1 MMFNVLEIA
10 AQLQTS
16 IATQAY
22 EDHQACQI
30 YADLMSHY
38 KTFKELWAQY
48 KPLEDQQE
56 RQKQVFK
63 AKRQVL
69 CDLLDYEPLEV
80 LNLYRWNIED
90 KDTKEALDKCY
101 RDWMVEKYDVPDLG
115 TYQKDRQKFQD
126 KLNGFSRGVADLLAS
141 SPKLTEPE
149 RLKGWAHFIEL
160 KRLACQEAY
169 STFIQLYKE
178 ECKAKGKKSIGY
190 GNIDGEAYKAWCA
203 LSSSLDS
210 LENSLK
216 KMLQYT
222 VRISRAGAL
231 RSLVDKY
238 TGAYADSFSL
248 DNEEGLKQ
256 LLGFQEAVARIKNA
270 DEKVL
275 EAKGVLEQRIIQCQE
290 RLQECNALLNQEG
303 ITWEQEEQI
312 KKPFEE
318 ACKGLILEVQAL
330 LQVVDASLGVAQVR
344 QVQGTLWSKRE
355 DLKTNKYNTPA
366 FKKALD
372 NEVLKPLEESF
383 LNFNE
388 APNLQFALDTF
399 KSILQI
405 ALQEITEAFLN
416 LEPTYQKLQAEGI
429 VDRDLHSK
437 LRDSVETS
445 LKALSSS
452 VRDLLSK
459 KDLDENTDKMLRE
472 SLFILENG
480 LCYSVSGIEE
490 KSNAER
496 EEVLST
502 LGAELD
508 KLEHLSAPQEN
519 DDLKAVEQIREF
531 LKEKLA
537 QEKRRYEEGD
547 AIRPLWDYEG
557 DNLQAYADYT
567 KESVHNAEAC
577 LELGKMAAQGIV
589 LPKSS
594 DLAHSYFDKAI
605 ELGSIRA
612 LTHLG
617 LLYLDLE
624 EKQQA
629 FECFTKALVLGDVCA
644 YVGLEKL
651 RHLNSFSSEMYTLN
665 DTLVKNAPASE
676 RTQAHRFFSFETYIK
691 DPKEADAEAQVM
703 LEEVQGECL
712 HEHHFSYEGHIDE
725 EYGVDTEYRENYIEP
740 CFEDLFDDGVYAT
753 MDGLNARLHLN
764 MLKTIDTVYGK
775 PKKEDYQ
782 KAYENA
788 KEAYQDGVE
797 LGSGRCALELG
808 HMYLDQ
814 FAQMCKSLPAK
825 QKKSANLEANHNAIT
840 CFKKALQ
847 CHFNAALD
855 PLIDLLQAQQ
865 ELLKKMPNVA
875 LSAQYAHDL
884 EQAKTY
890 EKALHQACQAKDP
903 KQWGPVSFVPDFLEN
918 ASLSQDKSQE
928 KPQATEEKV
937 KPLWQ
942 YDNNTKQAFKDYMEA
957 KDKNN
962 ASAWLELGKMSLL
975 GVVVPPDPIG
985 AMVCFE
991 KAKDLGS
998 LQAYYGSYLADN
1010 ALNAYTDSL
1019 QERLQ
1024 QEPQPNYNS
1033 PLKSSEIKEGLECIF
1048 SMSKPAGGG
1057 VFRKYEGVVIE
1068 DWVFEQGENRG
1079 RWFGSIKAWEQSEFE
1094 EILEA
1099 FNKQA
1104 NKDDAPM
1111 HAWGGILRINVGC
1124 QAPDVWSLVLLHSRE
1139 QKNLLR
1145 YQANEAYEDIMQA
1158 IKEGYVDGHYLL
1170 GVGDLHGRLHGFF
1183 VALQKVR
1190 ANIIEE
1196 TGNDE
1201 FSGEIYGGEEDYLEG
1216 LAPDDPEDEGEKFY
1230 HNQRKK
1236 SLLKGTKAGS
1246 TLCGVALVELYEKG
1260 TKLKTQKLFDK
1271 RHVWIE
1277 LLTPFWEQQRNYRA
1291 LMQLIKLLEQQ
1302 IAFCEDQKGLG
1313 FNAYTKEKDV
1323 PRESLETL
1331 HHYQKYKG
1339 VLLGYREHLKQIG
1352 SSAESLN
1359 HYYIGCADY
1368 LFF

>member
-1 MMFNVLEIA
+1 MPNVLELVDW
-10 AQLQTS
+10 LQAS
-16 IATQAY
+16 SSKQALTDLKTHY
-22 EDHQACQI
+22 GAFKEALEKYAHIDHKRDQQHKAFDRKKDVFKTHLWYLEDNILPWFMRYANDD
-30 YADLMSHY
+30 ADLQEALETLKRAGWLDFADYQKKCQQPYKEGLEALSRCLDTTPKLSEEEKLQGWWSLVESNRLTCQEKLKVFYELYEQECKKKGKEAVNDKSFRKVTKSAGEALRSSCWVLKGNLQGLLVCADQISGMHPLRAFGDHGRNRGRKGKNTWYELDACASIHYDRFSHDDVLG
-38 KTFKELWAQY
+38 KMFELQKAMGAVTSTDS
-48 KPLEDQQE
+48 KVLE
-56 RQKQVFK
+56 
-63 AKRQVL
+63 
-69 CDLLDYEPLEV
+69 
-80 LNLYRWNIED
+80 
-90 KDTKEALDKCY
+90 TKEALGQHLSQAIESYKECSALAAQSEDKS
-101 RDWMVEKYDVPDLG
+101 PDKKEEI
-115 TYQKDRQKFQD
+115 YEPFQD
-126 KLNGFSRGVADLLAS
+126 LCECLNSGVKDLLKAS
-141 SPKLTEPE
+141 
-149 RLKGWAHFIEL
+149 
-160 KRLACQEAY
+160 
-169 STFIQLYKE
+169 
-178 ECKAKGKKSIGY
+178 
-190 GNIDGEAYKAWCA
+190 
-203 LSSSLDS
+203 
-210 LENSLK
+210 
-216 KMLQYT
+216 
-222 VRISRAGAL
+222 
-231 RSLVDKY
+231 
-238 TGAYADSFSL
+238 
-248 DNEEGLKQ
+248 
-256 LLGFQEAVARIKNA
+256 
-270 DEKVL
+270 
-275 EAKGVLEQRIIQCQE
+275 
-290 RLQECNALLNQEG
+290 
-303 ITWEQEEQI
+303 
-312 KKPFEE
+312 
-318 ACKGLILEVQAL
+318 
-330 LQVVDASLGVAQVR
+330 DASLGVERVSQICDAWIKELEREKYEKSTASFAAVLEKELLGPLGEIFEALGQV
-344 QVQGTLWSKRE
+344 VDPKLALDAIKAT
-355 DLKTNKYNTPA
+355 LKTS
-366 FKKALD
+366 
-372 NEVLKPLEESF
+372 LE
-383 LNFNE
+383 
-388 APNLQFALDTF
+388 DT
-399 KSILQI
+399 K
-405 ALQEITEAFLN
+405 EAFLD
-416 LEPTYQKLQAEGI
+416 LDQTYRALQKEGIITYEVGELKEVCIQASEPLKTSLQA
-429 VDRDLHSK
+429 
-437 LRDSVETS
+437 
-445 LKALSSS
+445 
-452 VRDLLSK
+452 LLSGAPEAK
-459 KDLDENTDKMLRE
+459 IAQMATQALRALE
-472 SLFILENG
+472 YTSTLEKAITPLETILASLE
-480 LCYSVSGIEE
+480 SVST
-490 KSNAER
+490 KSPSMTPAQ
-496 EEVLST
+496 
-502 LGAELD
+502 AHAFID
-508 KLEHLSAPQEN
+508 Q
-519 DDLKAVEQIREF
+519 
-531 LKEKLA
+531 KLA
-537 QEKRRYEEGD
+537 QEKRRYDGED

-617 LLYLDLE
+617 LLYLNLG

-665 DTLVKNAPASE
+665 DTLVKNAPESE

-691 DPKEADAEAQVM
+691 DPKKADEEAQVM
-703 LEEVQGECL
+703 LKEVQGECL
-712 HEHHFSYEGHIDE
+712 HEHHFFYEDHIDK
-725 EYGVDTEYRENYIEP
+725 EYGVDQEYRENHIEP

-764 MLKTIDTVYGK
+764 MLKTIGEVYGK

-808 HMYLDQ
+808 HMYVDQ

-825 QKKSANLEANHNAIT
+825 QKKSANIEANHNAIT

-865 ELLKKMPNVA
+865 ELLKKMPNAA

-918 ASLSQDKSQE
+918 ASLPQDKPQE
-928 KPQATEEKV
+928 RPQATEEKV

-942 YDNNTKQAFKDYMEA
+942 YGSDTKQAFKDYMEA

-1024 QEPQPNYNS
+1024 QEPQPDYNS
-1033 PLKSSEIKEGLECIF
+1033 PLKNTEVKEGLECIF
-1048 SMSKPAGGG
+1048 SMNRPAGGG

-1094 EILEA
+1094 EILET

-1111 HAWGGILRINVGC
+1111 HAWEGILRINVGC
-1124 QAPDVWSLVLLHSRE
+1124 QAPDVWGLGQLHSRE
-1139 QKNLLR
+1139 QRNLVR

-1170 GVGDLHGRLHGFF
+1170 GVGDLHGRLCGFF

-1246 TLCGVALVELYEKG
+1246 ALCGVALVELYEKE

-1302 IAFCEDQKGLG
+1302 VAFCESKEGFG
-1313 FNAYTKEKDV
+1313 FNDNTKQTTQDTK
-1323 PRESLETL
+1323 TL
-1331 HHYQKYKG
+1331 GHYQQYKATLAQYKAHLEKVGYSPEILRKY
-1339 VLLGYREHLKQIG
+1339 YNDD
-1352 SSAESLN
+1352 SF
-1359 HYYIGCADY
+1359 